1 STDLR
6 YFVIAV
12 LIQRET
18 GGNLTELLSS
28 ISAIIR
34 DRLKLLGQVRVLSA
48 EGRMSAWVLGLLPF
62 GAALMMYMMNP
73 QFIAV
78 LYTDGGGRKMVA
90 VSLGLLMLGVLC
102 IRKIINIRV

>member
-1 STDLR
+1 MH
-6 YFVIAV
+6 V
-12 LIQRET
+12 
-18 GGNLTELLSS
+18 
-28 ISAIIR
+28 
-34 DRLKLLGQVRVLSA
+34 
-48 EGRMSAWVLGLLPF
+48 
-62 GAALMMYMMNP
+62 MNP